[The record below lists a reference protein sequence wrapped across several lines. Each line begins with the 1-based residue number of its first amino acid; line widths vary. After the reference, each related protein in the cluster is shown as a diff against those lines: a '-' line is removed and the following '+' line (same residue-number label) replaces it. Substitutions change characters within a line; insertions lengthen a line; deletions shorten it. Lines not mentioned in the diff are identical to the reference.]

1 MLRIALPACVLL
13 LGLAACMPPGGPQ
26 ALTPEE
32 ALTRGLT
39 AAALGDHERALT
51 FYARGRLGRTDDA
64 RLLAAQGESARALG
78 RVNQAEPLLR
88 RALAA
93 DPDLPAA
100 WNALGL
106 LLLDTDRAPAA
117 VRAFER
123 AFALTRGNSA
133 AIRSNLSRA
142 MEIRDAAGY
151 ADPEEA
157 SATLTYRG
165 GGDYLLSTGD

>member
-1 MLRIALPACVLL
+1 MRIALVACAVLL
-13 LGLAACMPPGGPQ
+13 ALAACMPPGGPQ
-26 ALTPEE
+26 GLAPED

-39 AAALGDHERALT
+39 AAALGDHEGAITL
-51 FYARGRLGRTDDA
+51 YSRGRLGRPDDA
-64 RLLAAQGESARALG
+64 RLLAAQGESVRALG
-78 RVNQAEPLLR
+78 RLNQAEPLLR

-93 DPDLPAA
+93 DPALPAA

-106 LLLDTDRAPAA
+106 LLLDTDRPAEA

-123 AFALTRGNSA
+123 AFALTRGSSA
-133 AIRSNLSRA
+133 AIRANLSRA
-142 MEIRDAAGY
+142 MEIRDSARYGR
-151 ADPEEA
+151 PEDT

>member
-1 MLRIALPACVLL
+1 MRIAILACTILLALSACV
-13 LGLAACMPPGGPQ
+13 PPGGPQ
-26 ALTPEE
+26 ALEPED

-39 AAALGDHERALT
+39 AAALGDHEGAITL
-51 FYARGRLGRTDDA
+51 YSRGRLGRPDDA
-64 RLLAAQGESARALG
+64 RLLAAQGESVRALG
-78 RVNQAEPLLR
+78 RVGQAEPLLR

-106 LLLDTDRAPAA
+106 LLLDTDRPAEA
-117 VRAFER
+117 VRALER
-123 AFALTRGNSA
+123 AFALTRGSSA
-133 AIRSNLSRA
+133 AIRANLSRA
-142 MEIRDAAGY
+142 MEIRDAAVY
-151 ADPEEA
+151 ASPEEA